1 MEQNIDTNQEILVPV
16 LEVANAQLEE
26 YMPSLIK
33 AIDRGCEEHEG
44 TFYIKVMNVH
54 VESEDNK
61 EFTQHRFS
69 FYTQKLCPL
78 PEYDQSVFRY
88 NRSNDQVEFV
98 WTLPDEETARYLIQH
113 REEVVEEEKELLNFV
128 VAFAVG
134 KLRELCN
141 RWNIA
146 QQTIIQQKEPEMVVN

>member
-1 MEQNIDTNQEILVPV
+1 MQEQQIMVPV

-33 AIDRGCEEHEG
+33 AVDRGCEEHEG
-44 TFYIKVMNVH
+44 AFYIKVTNTH
-54 VESEDNK
+54 VESEENK
-61 EFTQHRFS
+61 ELRQHRFS
-69 FYTQKLCPL
+69 FYTQKLCPY

-88 NRSNDQVEFV
+88 NRKSDQVEFV

-141 RWNIA
+141 RWNSADDKIESE
-146 QQTIIQQKEPEMVVN
+146 IEPQA